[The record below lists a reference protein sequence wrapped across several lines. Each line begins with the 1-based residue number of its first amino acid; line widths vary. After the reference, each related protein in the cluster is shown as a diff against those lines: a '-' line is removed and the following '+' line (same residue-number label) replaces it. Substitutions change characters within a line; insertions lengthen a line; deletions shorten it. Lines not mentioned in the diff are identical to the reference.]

1 VCSTYASGLQWDL
14 PFGWAPLNWMTVDGL
29 RKTGYLDD
37 ARKVSQEFTHTI
49 RTSFDK
55 EGTIHEKYN
64 VETGSSNVEI
74 IAGYQNV
81 VGFGWT
87 NAVYVE
93 MEQLLHSTAQTSG
106 ERQQ

>member
-1 VCSTYASGLQWDL
+1 LA
-14 PFGWAPLNWMTVDGL
+14 VDGL
-29 RKTGYLDD
+29 RKTGYLTD
-37 ARKVSQEFTHTI
+37 ARKVSEQFTQTI
-49 RTSFDK
+49 RTSFEK

-81 VGFGWT
+81 IGFGWT

-93 MEQLLHSTAQTSG
+93 MEHLLHSTSQTLG
-106 ERQQ
+106 EQQR

>member
-1 VCSTYASGLQWDL
+1 
-14 PFGWAPLNWMTVDGL
+14 MDGL
-29 RKTGYLDD
+29 WANGYTGD
-37 ARKVSQEFTHTI
+37 ARRVAEQFTHTI
-49 RTSFDK
+49 RTSFEK

-93 MEQLLHSTAQTSG
+93 MEQLLHSTAQTPG
-106 ERQQ
+106 ERQR